1 MLRRNSSFVK
11 FARPFYRRLRTE
23 YLKRRYPRGHFI
35 DATGVP
41 VFCDFFDPSYVWYDA
56 DSDYLQFHKS
66 VLEALIR
73 QSTGNVFVDVGAHFG
88 FYAAFIAAA
97 VRREDRPAVIIA
109 VEPDRHHFACLARTA
124 ERFDGNGV
132 RADLVAAAVSD
143 RNGVLSLYKT
153 EASCLHSYAEG
164 AGAVGCYDVPATTL
178 DTLIETRL
186 SPSDR
191 VAMIKVD
198 VDGAEPFV
206 IDGWRETMKR
216 YAPIVLTEF
225 SPAAVSAAGRDP
237 RALFFQLCDEFS
249 VSHVDHHH
257 TRVHR
262 VGRDDYEGLAALVGG
277 GVTDLVLTAAP
288 LTLPGV
294 SSGPDG

>member
-1 MLRRNSSFVK
+1 MLRRNSSLVK
-11 FARPFYRRLRTE
+11 LARPFYRRLRTE

-56 DSDYLQFHKS
+56 DSEYMQFHKS
-66 VLEALIR
+66 VLDALIR
-73 QSTGNVFVDVGAHFG
+73 QSTGNVFVDIGAHFG
-88 FYAAFIAAA
+88 FYAAFMAAA
-97 VRREDRPAVIIA
+97 VRRLHRPAVIIA
-109 VEPDRHHFACLARTA
+109 VEPDRHHFACLERTVQ
-124 ERFDGNGV
+124 RFQGNGV

-143 RNGVLSLYKT
+143 RNGTLSLYKT
-153 EASCLHSYAEG
+153 DASCLHSYSEES
-164 AGAVGCYDVPATTL
+164 GAVGCYEVPATTL
-178 DTLIETRL
+178 DSLIEARL
-186 SPSDR
+186 GHSDR

-237 RALFFQLCDEFS
+237 RALFFQLCDEYC

-262 VGRDDYEGLAALVGG
+262 VGRDDYDAIAALVGG
-277 GVTDLVLTAAP
+277 GVTDLILTAAP
-288 LTLPGV
+288 LTLSGV